1 MYEEFSN
8 TVKEFLINIKLK
20 YVIFMKL
27 PNYQISWPKR
37 MLNRNDAKKTTTVL
51 SLPLS
56 AGSGDNL
63 HPQILKRRD
72 QKKNECLGGVKE
84 SLLYVSC
91 QKRLC
96 KLEYDFEG

>member
-1 MYEEFSN
+1 
-8 TVKEFLINIKLK
+8 
-20 YVIFMKL
+20 
-27 PNYQISWPKR
+27 

-72 QKKNECLGGVKE
+72 QKKNECLGGVK
-84 SLLYVSC
+84 SHCYMFLVKKDFVNWNMIL
-91 QKRLC
+91 RA
-96 KLEYDFEG
+96 KLSNVNLGLF

>member
-8 TVKEFLINIKLK
+8 TVKEF
-20 YVIFMKL
+20 
-27 PNYQISWPKR
+27 
-37 MLNRNDAKKTTTVL
+37 
-51 SLPLS
+51 
-56 AGSGDNL
+56 GDNL